1 MEYLIYVLVFFAI
14 VGVVML
20 ALGIKEAHEAK
31 HNNPV
36 VKLQRMREQRG
47 SLMAMGLDEEL
58 EAELQRKFARDE
70 EQRAVV
76 AKKERHKMLRSVDN
90 ASQGIEAVRVLDLRL
105 QQIDSLWRASDM
117 IVAALLAG
125 LVVLLIGTWAGIGW
139 WSLIPAVLCIPLPWW
154 YAKILRTRYF
164 RRFDEQLSDTLMLM
178 SNSLRAG
185 FSFMQSLEMIAREAP
200 FPIGRE
206 FQGVSQEIALGVP
219 ISQAL
224 DSLAER
230 INSPDLDLMVTAVNI
245 QRETGGALA
254 EILDV
259 IARVIAERMVI
270 RGEIRTL
277 TAQGRLTGAVLGL
290 LPIILGLLI
299 HISSR
304 LTSPYDPSFIE
315 PLLADTRG
323 HLMLGAGLFIQAI
336 GMAWIMK
343 IVTIKV

>member
-1 MEYLIYVLVFFAI
+1 MEYLIYVLVLFAI
-14 VGVVML
+14 VGLAML
-20 ALGIKEAHEAK
+20 AFGVKEAQDAK

-47 SLMAMGLDEEL
+47 SVMAMGMDEEL

-70 EQRAVV
+70 ETRAVA
-76 AKKERHKMLRSVDN
+76 AKKERHKILRSVDE
-90 ASQGIEAVRVLDLRL
+90 ATGGIEAVRLLDIKL

-117 IVAALLAG
+117 IVAAILAA
-125 LVVLLIGTWAGIGW
+125 LVVLTVCYWSGFGW
-139 WSLIPAVLCIPLPWW
+139 WSLVPAVACIPLPWI
-154 YAKILRTRYF
+154 YAKTLRKRYF
-164 RRFDEQLSDTLMLM
+164 RRFDEQLADTLMLM

-185 FSFMQSLEMIAREAP
+185 FSFMQAMEMIAREAP

-206 FQGVSQEIALGVP
+206 FQGVAQEIALGVP

-270 RGEIRTL
+270 RGEIQTL
-277 TAQGRLTGAVLGL
+277 TAQGRLTGAVLSL

-299 HISSR
+299 HIMSR
-304 LTSPYDPSFIE
+304 ITSPYDPSFVE
-315 PLLADTRG
+315 PLIADTRG
-323 HLMLGAGLFIQAI
+323 HIMLAGGVIVMII
-336 GMAWIMK
+336 GGMWIMK